1 MMILHGEIN
10 TAIHSSLEDLRNIY
24 DMTAQWL
31 EEYPD
36 FEEGASISESIGTA
50 LEYYETEDDDE
61 EESIS
66 FAVSTES
73 AATVLNFIDDIAQEY
88 PEAEIA
94 VAAKIIYPNT
104 ESTEYFSYFS
114 PKGENTVF
122 AMPEDPFCDEN
133 HIIAEVDQ
141 WDGWDEEEKGE
152 TDDENYLLT
161 TDWGFPE
168 DADWIDFIN

>member
-1 MMILHGEIN
+1 MMILHGDIN

-24 DMTAQWL
+24 DMTCDWL

-50 LEYYETEDDDE
+50 LEYYETENDE

-66 FAVSTES
+66 FI
-73 AATVLNFIDDIAQEY
+73 NDIAQEY
-88 PEAEIA
+88 PETEIA
-94 VAAKIIYPNT
+94 VAARVIYPNT
-104 ESTEYFSYFS
+104 ESAEYFSYFS
-114 PKGENTVF
+114 EKGESTIFVM
-122 AMPEDPFCDEN
+122 AEDPFCDEN

-141 WDGWDEEEKGE
+141 WDGWDEEKSE